1 MYNFDKIEN
10 RRNTNSFKWDI
21 KANEL
26 PMWVADMDF
35 QTAPKIKEAILKKA
49 EQGIFAYTI
58 IPDEYYELIKTW
70 LKNQE
75 QAEIQKSWIL
85 HSNGT
90 IPAISSLIRAL
101 SKKEDNI
108 IIQPPIYGVFYNSIL
123 NNHRKV
129 LENPLIYKDYNYTID
144 FADLEKKLAD
154 KKTKILLLCNPHNPI
169 GKIWSF
175 EDLERIAKLCKK
187 YEVIIIADEIHC
199 DIRTVNS
206 KFHSLI
212 TIPYFKDL
220 GITIISPSKAFNL
233 AGLQSASVIIEN
245 QELREKIK
253 KSFNADEINEANFF
267 AIEATMAAYRDSK
280 DWLLELNNYLT
291 QNKNFAINF
300 LNTYLPQIKVNYPE
314 ASYLLWL
321 DCRTISEDSKKL
333 QLYLRET
340 TGLILSS
347 GTDFGKNGEGFLR
360 MNLAAPKEIII
371 DGLNRFKNGIKNY
384 LEDF

>member
-175 EDLERIAKLCKK
+175 EELELIAKLCKK
-187 YEVIIIADEIHC
+187 YEVIIIADEIHS
-199 DIRTVNS
+199 DIRTINS